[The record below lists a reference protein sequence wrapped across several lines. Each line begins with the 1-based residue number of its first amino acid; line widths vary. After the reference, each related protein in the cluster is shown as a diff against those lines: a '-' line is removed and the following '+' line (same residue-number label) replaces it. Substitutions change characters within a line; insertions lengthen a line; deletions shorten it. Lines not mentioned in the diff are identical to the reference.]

1 MWSRRRLL
9 QAITG
14 AIPISYQAH
23 AAAAKGRV
31 RIAALRTMVLQ
42 GPRSYVLVRVVTD
55 AGVSGVGEAYGSPA
69 VGVREAIHELKGALI
84 GQDPIDIEALLVR
97 LGGVAGSGS
106 AAFVQ
111 AASGIEMAVWDTVGK
126 LLGVPVASLLGGRFR
141 DRIRVY
147 PEDAPKNPLDRSSCR
162 EWADRIKS
170 SPQGWTACQLGV
182 PRVPFHVDRTR
193 DAASR
198 TLTSREV
205 RDLRKGLENCRDAL
219 GQDCDLIVNGEGA
232 FGLRS
237 AVQVAEAAA
246 PAHPLF
252 LRDPLP
258 PGFHP
263 AWVELCRAASVPIA
277 GGESLARRQGFRELI
292 VQHGC
297 DVVQTDVRNAGGL
310 LEAKKIADLADLYYL
325 PVAAVSTGTPV
336 ALLATAH
343 WAAAVRD
350 FVACEVIAGQG
361 NWLDDV
367 ILHEGPLVRDGYL
380 AVPDQPGLGVELNKE
395 VVKANLA
402 RGEKY
407 WD

>member
-1 MWSRRRLL
+1 MWSRRRLF

-14 AIPISYQAH
+14 TIATGYPAR
-23 AAAAKGRV
+23 AAAAKGRA

-55 AGVSGVGEAYGSPA
+55 AGVSGIGEAYGSPA
-69 VGVREAIHELKGALI
+69 VGVIEAIHELRGALI
-84 GQDPIDIEALLVR
+84 GQDPVEIEALMVR
-97 LGGVAGSGS
+97 LGGRAGGGS
-106 AAFVQ
+106 TAFVQ
-111 AASGIEMAVWDTVGK
+111 AASGIEMALWDAVGK
-126 LLGVPVASLLGGRFR
+126 LLGAPVASLLGGRLR
-141 DRIRVY
+141 DRIRVF
-147 PEDAPKNPLDRSSCR
+147 PEDAPNNPLDRASCR

-198 TLTSREV
+198 ALTSREV
-205 RDLRKGLENCRDAL
+205 RDLRKALENCRDAL
-219 GQDCDLIVNGEGA
+219 GQDYDLIVHGEGG

-237 AVQVAEAAA
+237 ALQLAEAAL
-246 PAHPLF
+246 PANPLF

-263 AWVELCRAASVPIA
+263 GWVELCRAASVPIA
-277 GGESLARRQGFRELI
+277 AGESLGRRQSFRELI
-292 VQHGC
+292 VQRGC

-350 FVACEVIAGQG
+350 FLACEVAAGHG

-367 ILHEGPLVRDGYL
+367 IVREGPLVRDGYL

>member
-9 QAITG
+9 QVITG
-14 AIPISYQAH
+14 TLATSYPAR
-23 AAAAKGRV
+23 AAAVKGRARMV
-31 RIAALRTMVLQ
+31 ALRTMVLQ

-55 AGVSGVGEAYGSPA
+55 TGVSGIGEAYGSPA
-69 VGVREAIHELKGALI
+69 AGVLEAIHDLKSALI
-84 GQDPIDIEALLVR
+84 GQDPIDIEALMVR
-97 LGGVAGSGS
+97 LSGHAGGGS

-111 AASGIEMAVWDTVGK
+111 AASGIEMAVWDAAGK

-147 PEDAPKNPLDRSSCR
+147 PEDAPKNPLDRASCR

-182 PRVPFHVDRTR
+182 PRAPFHVDRTR

-198 TLTSREV
+198 SLTSREV

-219 GQDCDLIVNGEGA
+219 GQDYDLIVNAEGG

-237 AVQVAEAAA
+237 AFQLAEAAV
-246 PAHPLF
+246 PANPLF

-258 PGFHP
+258 AGFHP
-263 AWVELCRAASVPIA
+263 GWVELRRAASVPIA
-277 GGESLARRQGFRELI
+277 AGESLARRQGFRELI

-350 FVACEVIAGQG
+350 FLACEVAAGYG

-367 ILHEGPLVRDGYL
+367 IVREGPLVRDGYL
-380 AVPDQPGLGVELNKE
+380 AVPDKPGLGVDLNRD